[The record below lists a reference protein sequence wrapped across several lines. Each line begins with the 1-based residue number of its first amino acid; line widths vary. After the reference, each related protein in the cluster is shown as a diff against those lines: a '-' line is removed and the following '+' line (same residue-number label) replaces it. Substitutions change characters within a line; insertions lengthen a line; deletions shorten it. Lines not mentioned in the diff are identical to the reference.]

1 MVKRSAFLPKFD
13 ERFVNYGKDKIS
25 WIESLRYNGFFF
37 AVMTGSFAIDVPHPR
52 SSYAKKF
59 YNVVEKQGAQEWEMN
74 KLYEQFKKE
83 LYAQPDRSVVYFC
96 DKSMNMQWKCLLNE
110 RLIGRV
116 SGVIERTHEGG

>member
-1 MVKRSAFLPKFD
+1 
-13 ERFVNYGKDKIS
+13 
-25 WIESLRYNGFFF
+25 
-37 AVMTGSFAIDVPHPR
+37 MTGSFAIDVPHPR

-96 DKSMNMQWKCLLNE
+96 DKSMNMQ
-110 RLIGRV
+110 
-116 SGVIERTHEGG
+116 